1 MGHLVGVSVEEQLGE
16 ASEES
21 FVGLTP
27 HDHNDHHR
35 HRDDNDDDHYH
46 HRRRRYH
53 HSHHQLGFRGQFSS
67 SCNSSP
73 PLPHLNYLSA
83 RQYFSHNPSLNLL

>member
-53 HSHHQLGFRGQFSS
+53 HPHHQLGFRGQFSS

-73 PLPHLNYLSA
+73 PLPHLNYLPA
-83 RQYFSHNPSLNLL
+83 RQYFS